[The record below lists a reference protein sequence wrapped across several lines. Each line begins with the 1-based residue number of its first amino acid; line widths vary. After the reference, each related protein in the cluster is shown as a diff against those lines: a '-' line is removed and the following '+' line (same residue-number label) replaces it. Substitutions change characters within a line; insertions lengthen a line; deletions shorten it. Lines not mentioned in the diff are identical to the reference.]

1 MAETAN
7 EGQSKPKSK
16 EEMISYVADRI
27 KEGTNWVERR
37 QMIVNLNYYAGNQ
50 WIVWNNQQRSVSAA
64 PNPSNQERITHNI
77 LAAKVLAKLAKQ
89 IKNRIK
95 YEVAP
100 DSNSQ
105 DRIET
110 AKAAT
115 KYMSVWWDEQEMDL
129 KTRDVHLN
137 NNVKGWSVLKVVF
150 DNQQGDDITPDNID
164 ANGQR
169 IYTGVI
175 TCTLNDPLTMYV
187 DPSATTDL
195 EIRWAVEEKPKDV
208 DWIFAKYG
216 VKVSPEPNINYMSNY
231 DVLQTNSSGLS
242 TMSTN
247 KKTPNMAL
255 VRECWIAPCKE
266 YPEGAKITCT
276 QGTFL
281 DFNDK
286 AGNMPYFIFG
296 DIPVPGTVKY
306 RAFLQDMLP
315 IQRTINI
322 AKTMMAT
329 HMKRMG
335 NSMWAVPIGSDVDE
349 EMLTNDEGG
358 MFYFNGSNGQPMRVA
373 PNDIPSFFDRII
385 ALMQRDID
393 DMSGVRELSGNAL
406 PAGLDTAS
414 GLALMVEQENEK
426 LAVTSQGYERQMK
439 RLLRHVLQL
448 MKKHYTEE
456 RQAKILGE
464 NNEVEIISFRGSDLS
479 GHEDI
484 NIVQG
489 STLPEMR
496 SAQEDRIMMLW
507 RSNAIVD
514 DNGAPD
520 SKKLLKL
527 MGMGD
532 SKELYE
538 MDRLDENKAKLENKQ
553 FEAMQDPKM
562 FQAVNMVN
570 QQREQIKQM
579 QQQQQM
585 MAQNQGIA
593 PDAIQAMNQPL
604 PPPPNFIPYVRDFQ
618 NHQLHIYNHN
628 LFRKTTDYDNL
639 PPQAQKMVDA
649 HIAEH
654 EQFIQQAAQNVP
666 PPPEVQAEQEKNNI
680 EKEKNQ
686 QAAQLNQAKLQ
697 QKDKSDEQR
706 IQLEFMR
713 LQSQNAQAEM
723 NFQQQR
729 RSQLAETMEDKKR
742 PYPVSDAGERGWE

>member
-1 MAETAN
+1 ME
-7 EGQSKPKSK
+7 ERPKSDS
-16 EEMISYVADRI
+16 EWISYVAGRVQ
-27 KEGTNWVERR
+27 EATNWIERR
-37 QMIVNLNYYAGNQ
+37 QMIVNLNYYVGNQ
-50 WIVWNNQQRSVSAA
+50 WIIWNNSQRQVQTA

-95 YEVAP
+95 YDVAP

-115 KYMSVWWDEQEMDL
+115 KYISVWWDEVEMDL
-129 KTRDVHLN
+129 KTRDLHLN
-137 NNVKGWSVLKVVF
+137 NNVKGWCALKVIF
-150 DNQQGDDITPDNID
+150 DNQKGDDITPDNTD
-164 ANGQR
+164 AEGNR

-175 TCTLNDPLTMYV
+175 TCTLCDPLGLYV
-187 DPSATTDL
+187 DPAATTDE
-195 EIRWAVEEKPKDV
+195 EIRWIVEEKPKDI
-208 DWIFAKYG
+208 DYIYAKYG
-216 VKVSPEPNINYMSNY
+216 VKVSAEPNINYMSNY
-231 DVLQTNSSGLS
+231 DALQTNSSGLS
-242 TMSTN
+242 TQSTM

-255 VRECWIAPCKE
+255 VREMWIAPCKE
-266 YPEGAKITCT
+266 HPKGAKITCT

-281 DFNDK
+281 DFDDE
-286 AGNMPYFIFG
+286 AGDLPYFIFG
-296 DIPVPGTVKY
+296 DTPVPNTVKY
-306 RAFLQDMLP
+306 RSFIQDMLP
-315 IQRTINI
+315 VQRTINI

-335 NSMWAVPIGSDVDE
+335 NSMWAIPMGSDVDE
-349 EMLTNDEGG
+349 ETLTNDEGG

-393 DMSGVRELSGNAL
+393 DMSGVRELSGNAI

-426 LAVTSQGYERQMK
+426 LAVTSQSYERQMK
-439 RLLRHVLQL
+439 RLLRRVLQL
-448 MKKHYTEE
+448 MRKHYTEE

-464 NNEVEIISFRGSDLS
+464 NNEIEIISFNGSDLS

-484 NIVQG
+484 DIVQG

-514 DNGAPD
+514 DNGVPD
-520 SKKLLKL
+520 TRKLLKL
-527 MGMGD
+527 MGMGS

-538 MDRLDENKAKLENKQ
+538 MDMLDENKAKLENKQ
-553 FEAMQDPKM
+553 FEGLIDPRT
-562 FQAVNMVN
+562 FQVVMNIT

-579 QQQQQM
+579 QQQQAM
-585 MAQNQGIA
+585 EAQNQGIP
-593 PDAIQAMNQPL
+593 PDAIASMTQPL
-604 PPPPNFIPYVRDFQ
+604 PPPPEFVPYVRDFQ
-618 NHQLHIYNHN
+618 NHQIHVHNHN
-628 LFRKTTDYDNL
+628 LFRKTSDYEHL
-639 PPQAQKMVDA
+639 PFPAQQLVDK

-654 EQFIQQAAQNVP
+654 EAMMKAAAQNVP
-666 PPPEVQAEQEKNNI
+666 PPPEIQAEQEKNQI
-680 EKEKNQ
+680 EREKNQ
-686 QAAQLNQAKLQ
+686 TNANLTAQKNQNTAQ
-697 QKDKSDEQR
+697 TEQQR

-713 LQSQNAQAEM
+713 LQSQNAQAL
-723 NFQQQR
+723 QQQQLER
-729 RSQLAETMEDKKR
+729 RKAFAEAQNEQAR
-742 PYPVSDAGERGWE
+742 PYPVRGDKGEGGAT